1 MSVHSFI
8 KSSVTGKL
16 SLVAASL
23 VTMLSVSQ
31 QAYADEVVNLYSA
44 RKEALIK
51 PVLDDFTEQ
60 TGIQVRLLTGG
71 GDALLTRLQAEGENT
86 PADLFLTV
94 DAGNLHRA
102 AMAGVFQPLG
112 SEQATKLVP
121 EHFRAE
127 DNLWVGLSL
136 RARPIFYNPENVD
149 PAELSGYQDLASPKW
164 DNNVCIRSS
173 DNIYNQS
180 LTAALIQHW
189 GEAKTETWAEGLVA
203 NLAKPPVGGDRDQ
216 IKAVANGVCDLAVA
230 NTYYLG
236 VMLQSGDADEVAA
249 AEKVRIFWPNQDQQ
263 GTHVNVSGI
272 GLTKYAKNTANARQL
287 VEYLLSAEAQHWY
300 ADTNNEYPI
309 VEGVNWSPILTSWG
323 EFKMDQLPMRYLG
336 ENNAAA
342 VRLMNRAGWR

>member
-1 MSVHSFI
+1 M
-8 KSSVTGKL
+8 KLSVTKL
-16 SLVAASL
+16 SALAIAA
-23 VTMLSVSQ
+23 LSASSFTLN
-31 QAYADEVVNLYSA
+31 AMAAETVNLYSA

-60 TGIQVRLLTGG
+60 TGIEVRLLTGG

-102 AMAGVFQPLG
+102 AEAGVFQPMG
-112 SEQATKLVP
+112 SPLAAESVP
-121 EHFRAE
+121 THFQGE
-127 DNLWVGLSL
+127 DAQWLGLSL
-136 RARPIFYNPENVD
+136 RARPIFYAPDRVD
-149 PAELSGYQDLASPKW
+149 PADLNGYADLADAKW

-180 LTAALIQHW
+180 LTAALIEHW
-189 GEAKTETWAEGLVA
+189 GEEKTEAWAKGLVG

-216 IKAVANGVCDLAVA
+216 IKAVANGVCDIAVA

-236 VMLQSGDADEVAA
+236 VMQGSSDEAEREAA
-249 AEKVRIFWPNQDQQ
+249 SKVKIFWPNQDST

-272 GLTKYAKNTANARQL
+272 GLTKHAKNAENARRL
-287 VEYLLSAEAQHWY
+287 VEFLLSPEAQAWYAEA
-300 ADTNNEYPI
+300 NNEYPI
-309 VEGVNWSPILTSWG
+309 RRGVDWSERLMSWG
-323 EFKMDQLPMRYLG
+323 EFKMDELPMQYLG
-336 ENNAAA
+336 ENNADA

>member
-1 MSVHSFI
+1 MMKFM
-8 KSSVTGKL
+8 TL
-16 SLVAASL
+16 SIAA
-23 VTMLSVSQ
+23 LS
-31 QAYADEVVNLYSA
+31 AAMFTLNGLAAETVNLYSA

-51 PVLDDFTEQ
+51 PMLDDFTKQ
-60 TGIQVRLLTGG
+60 TGIEVRLLTGG

-102 AMAGVFQPLG
+102 AQAGVFQEIGSPLAV
-112 SEQATKLVP
+112 QAVP
-121 EHFRAE
+121 SQYHGE
-127 DNLWVGLSL
+127 DNLWLGLSL
-136 RARPIFYNPENVD
+136 RARPIFYAPDRVNPEQ
-149 PAELSGYQDLASPKW
+149 LSGYEDLADDNW

-189 GEAKTETWAEGLVA
+189 GEEKTEQWARGLVD

-216 IKAVANGVCDLAVA
+216 IKAVANGVCDIAVA

-236 VMLQSGDADEVAA
+236 VMEASQDPAEREAA
-249 AEKVRIFWPNQDQQ
+249 SKVKIFWPNQDDQ

-272 GLTKYAKNTANARQL
+272 GLTKHAKNPENARRL
-287 VEYLLSAEAQHWY
+287 VEFLLSPEAQQWYAEA
-300 ADTNNEYPI
+300 NNEYPI
-309 VEGVNWSPILTSWG
+309 RRGVDWSDRLMKWG
-323 EFKMDQLPMRYLG
+323 DFKMDSLPMRHLG
-336 ENNAAA
+336 ENNADA

>member
-1 MSVHSFI
+1 MMKFVTLSIAALSAAIFTLNSF
-8 KSSVTGKL
+8 
-16 SLVAASL
+16 AAE
-23 VTMLSVSQ
+23 T
-31 QAYADEVVNLYSA
+31 VNLYSA

-51 PVLDDFTEQ
+51 PMLDDFTKQ
-60 TGIQVRLLTGG
+60 TGIEVRLLTGG

-102 AMAGVFQPLG
+102 AQAGVFQELG
-112 SEQATKLVP
+112 SPLALQAVP
-121 EHFRAE
+121 SQYHG
-127 DNLWVGLSL
+127 DGNLWLGLSL
-136 RARPIFYNPENVD
+136 RARPIFYAPDRVNPEQ
-149 PAELSGYQDLASPKW
+149 LSGYADLADNRW

-189 GEAKTETWAEGLVA
+189 GEEKTEEWARGLVD

-216 IKAVANGVCDLAVA
+216 IKALANGVCDIAVA

-236 VMLQSGDADEVAA
+236 VMEASDDA
-249 AEKVRIFWPNQDQQ
+249 AEREAASKVKIFWPNQDDQ

-272 GLTKYAKNTANARQL
+272 GLTKHAKNADNARRL
-287 VEYLLSAEAQHWY
+287 VEFLLSPEAQQWYAEA
-300 ADTNNEYPI
+300 NNEYPI
-309 VEGVNWSPILTSWG
+309 RRGVDWSDRLMNWG
-323 EFKMDQLPMRYLG
+323 EFKMDSLPMRHLG
-336 ENNAAA
+336 ENNADA